1 MQERFPAKR
10 PGPVSFHETSWR
22 KLPYH
27 ARAGVAGSVRR
38 GSPCL
43 AGRLVFFGRPD
54 DGAVQY
60 GGIERMID
68 PVHPVRMQPEHEFD
82 PDIAGSGYRSDR
94 DDDDRFRHGRDIP
107 VKRRRV
113 VCALAKSQHAQIGRR
128 LVVDFI
134 VEQQAVLVELRPY
147 ALEAVGYG
155 HVRRCNRIFS
165 GYPAAGRGTRCRCNS
180 CEDRIPDKHRDC
192 PIPEC

>member
-10 PGPVSFHETSWR
+10 PGPVSFHEASWR

-155 HVRRCNRIFS
+155 HVAVIGFFPDTQQPD
-165 GYPAAGRGTRCRCNS
+165 GELVVAVTLAK
-180 CEDRIPDKHRDC
+180 IPDKHRDC
-192 PIPEC
+192 PIPDC